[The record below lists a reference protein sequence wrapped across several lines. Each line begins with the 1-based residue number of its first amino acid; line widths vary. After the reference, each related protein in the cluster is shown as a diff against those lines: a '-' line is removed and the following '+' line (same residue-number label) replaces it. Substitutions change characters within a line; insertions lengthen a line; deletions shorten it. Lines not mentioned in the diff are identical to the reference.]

1 MSVKNKQD
9 LLRRLIL
16 KDLIVFEGS
25 SMEPLLHS
33 KDSLHFEK
41 ITFNRVKINDL
52 LLISSN
58 NDQFVHR
65 VIYKTSRYLISKG
78 DNNLASDNKIY
89 PTQIIGKLVFFIRNN
104 HKIYI
109 EDLYLFQSTAY
120 LKEIIKINA
129 LFVKNKIDF
138 LFLKG
143 LILHLY
149 LIKTHPK
156 RLYNDCDILVNKKS
170 FKKVDRILIKLGY
183 KRQDDALSN
192 QNYSDSNIPSAAS
205 YIRSVNN
212 FPVIFDI
219 HSELVFLMTQIQDVS
234 PLFPKEKI
242 LQMSNDF
249 LKQKKII
256 KIASNKFPVLSE
268 NNMVIYL
275 ALHFFHHNFRGVFRL
290 EFLHTFITNN
300 KLNNSSW
307 TDIMTIIR
315 FNNISNYVFPVFV
328 SLKRYFQT
336 PIPVNFMDREKTPY
350 LKIFDDQNRGEAGI
364 ERFLNIFNFSNEP
377 FYKKILII
385 FNRQFMFFTFLI
397 LKVKLSSF
405 LKNQQ

>member
-1 MSVKNKQD
+1 
-9 LLRRLIL
+9 
-16 KDLIVFEGS
+16 
-25 SMEPLLHS
+25 
-33 KDSLHFEK
+33 
-41 ITFNRVKINDL
+41 
-52 LLISSN
+52 
-58 NDQFVHR
+58 
-65 VIYKTSRYLISKG
+65 
-78 DNNLASDNKIY
+78 
-89 PTQIIGKLVFFIRNN
+89 
-104 HKIYI
+104 
-109 EDLYLFQSTAY
+109 
-120 LKEIIKINA
+120 
-129 LFVKNKIDF
+129 
-138 LFLKG
+138 
-143 LILHLY
+143 
-149 LIKTHPK
+149 
-156 RLYNDCDILVNKKS
+156 
-170 FKKVDRILIKLGY
+170 
-183 KRQDDALSN
+183 
-192 QNYSDSNIPSAAS
+192 
-205 YIRSVNN
+205 
-212 FPVIFDI
+212 
-219 HSELVFLMTQIQDVS
+219 MTQIQDVS